1 LEKICRSYA
10 SFRFSGGKLSL
21 SCVEQKRSLWWIWK
35 KAWDVLLSKI
45 SSSNQFW
52 RDRPNTNCTVHSP
65 TTILSVKLT
74 HVVTQDCWLIK
85 TTFLIHLIYART
97 LNNWVYISHKQ
108 SVVVRGLPARS
119 SKFNL
124 LYVSFLPQAFRILR
138 FWKIL
143 WHLFCVLEGNTTKSL
158 ILQLMKSW

>member
-85 TTFLIHLIYART
+85 TTFLIHLINAKT
-97 LNNWVYISHKQ
+97 LNNWVYRINSPSLWGVYLYAH
-108 SVVVRGLPARS
+108 P
-119 SKFNL
+119 NL
-124 LYVSFLPQAFRILR
+124 ICAFPIVIFTPYFIFSRKL
-138 FWKIL
+138 
-143 WHLFCVLEGNTTKSL
+143 
-158 ILQLMKSW
+158 

>member
-1 LEKICRSYA
+1 MEKICRSYA

-35 KAWDVLLSKI
+35 KAWDVLLSKT

-119 SKFNL
+119 SKFNFPSCFTFHFCL
-124 LYVSFLPQAFRILR
+124 KLFQYYGFGRSCHIYFAFWRETQQNL
-138 FWKIL
+138 
-143 WHLFCVLEGNTTKSL
+143 
-158 ILQLMKSW
+158 